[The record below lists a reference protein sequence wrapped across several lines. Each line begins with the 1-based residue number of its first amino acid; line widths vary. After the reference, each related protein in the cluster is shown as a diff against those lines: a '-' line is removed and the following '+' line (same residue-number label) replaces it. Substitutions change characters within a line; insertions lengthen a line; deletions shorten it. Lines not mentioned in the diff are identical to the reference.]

1 MAKLRKAPGTP
12 AHLGIYELSG
22 PLDGVSFGNR
32 AVRKLRV
39 RNVSAATEDTLAP
52 LRELPEL
59 RRLELEHVSGVDL
72 APLAGGWPSS
82 TLGAARRPRRRPR
95 RRSRICPTCS
105 CCCSWTSPT
114 AAFRSE
120 LALAPSLL
128 NLTVVIDAP
137 NLSGSLDRARTRRRD
152 RLAATH
158 PAARAHLERR
168 RQLSRAG
175 HRARLRLPAPDPPA

>member
-72 APLAGGWPSS
+72 APLAGLALD
-82 TLGAARRPRRRPR
+82 TLVLRDVRDVDLAPLADLPHVQLLLLVDIADCRVPER
-95 RRSRICPTCS
+95 
-105 CCCSWTSPT
+105 
-114 AAFRSE
+114 

-128 NLTVVIDAP
+128 NDGGDRRTRP
-137 NLSGSLDRARTRRRD
+137 QRSDRAGPRRRD